1 MKRSFNIIMAFMLSL
16 MGVYMSVG
24 TTVMHCLRSNE
35 VIIKETTY
43 NLN

>member
-24 TTVMHCLRSNE
+24 TTVMHCLHSNE

>member
-16 MGVYMSVG
+16 MVVYMSVG
-24 TTVMHCLRSNE
+24 TTVMHCLHSNE